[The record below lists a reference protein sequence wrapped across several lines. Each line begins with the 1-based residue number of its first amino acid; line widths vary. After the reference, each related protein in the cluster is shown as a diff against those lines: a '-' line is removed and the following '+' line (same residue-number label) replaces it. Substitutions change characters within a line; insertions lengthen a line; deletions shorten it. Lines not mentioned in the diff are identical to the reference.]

1 MEKGKRNVLW
11 QEGYIQVFVDE
22 KGIISREE
30 HSHDF
35 GYSYQPLIDFFLAH
49 GYKFVREQAA
59 QDAILPFV
67 GRPIT
72 EFEEELCKR
81 AKRGEV
87 ARKRRS
93 EDRGKWKAHVHTMTN
108 LVIGIDSIDFF
119 EAGFHVWVLLNSHY
133 PYQEQSKYIKSRHR
147 EIVRFIQEELRRS
160 RKSAEKKA
168 VELLPFSKLTEVT
181 LTRRN
186 IVQYT
191 FEIKEG
197 IQEVL
202 KESDPE
208 P

>member
-1 MEKGKRNVLW
+1 MGKSKRKVLW

-133 PYQEQSKYIKSRHR
+133 PYQEQSKYIKSRLR

-202 KESDPE
+202 KESEPE

>member
-1 MEKGKRNVLW
+1 MGKSKRKVLW

-30 HSHDF
+30 HFHDF

-202 KESDPE
+202 KESEPE

>member
-1 MEKGKRNVLW
+1 MGKSKRKVLW

-67 GRPIT
+67 VRPIT

-202 KESDPE
+202 KESEPE

>member
-1 MEKGKRNVLW
+1 MGKSKRKVLW

-191 FEIKEG
+191 LEIKEG

-202 KESDPE
+202 KESEPE

>member
-1 MEKGKRNVLW
+1 MGKSKRKVLW

-147 EIVRFIQEELRRS
+147 EIVKIGR
-160 RKSAEKKA
+160 AH
-168 VELLPFSKLTEVT
+168 V
-181 LTRRN
+181 
-186 IVQYT
+186 
-191 FEIKEG
+191 
-197 IQEVL
+197 
-202 KESDPE
+202 
-208 P
+208 

>member
-1 MEKGKRNVLW
+1 MGKSKRKVLW

-133 PYQEQSKYIKSRHR
+133 PYQEQSKHIKSRHR

-202 KESDPE
+202 KESEPE

>member
-1 MEKGKRNVLW
+1 MGKSKRNVLW

-22 KGIISREE
+22 NGIISREE

-202 KESDPE
+202 KESEPE

>member
-1 MEKGKRNVLW
+1 MGKSKRKVLW

-59 QDAILPFV
+59 QDAIFPFV

-202 KESDPE
+202 KESEPE

>member
-1 MEKGKRNVLW
+1 MGKSKRKVLW

-87 ARKRRS
+87 ARRRRS

-202 KESDPE
+202 KESEPE

>member
-1 MEKGKRNVLW
+1 MGKSKRKVLW

-67 GRPIT
+67 ERPIT

-81 AKRGEV
+81 AKRGEA

-191 FEIKEG
+191 YEIKEG

-202 KESDPE
+202 KESEPE

>member
-81 AKRGEV
+81 AKRGEA

-202 KESDPE
+202 KESEPE

>member
-1 MEKGKRNVLW
+1 
-11 QEGYIQVFVDE
+11 
-22 KGIISREE
+22 
-30 HSHDF
+30 
-35 GYSYQPLIDFFLAH
+35 
-49 GYKFVREQAA
+49 
-59 QDAILPFV
+59 
-67 GRPIT
+67 
-72 EFEEELCKR
+72 
-81 AKRGEV
+81 
-87 ARKRRS
+87 
-93 EDRGKWKAHVHTMTN
+93 MTN

>member
-1 MEKGKRNVLW
+1 MGKSKRKVLW

-81 AKRGEV
+81 AKRGEA

-202 KESDPE
+202 KESEPE

>member
-202 KESDPE
+202 KESEPE

>member
-1 MEKGKRNVLW
+1 MGKSKRKVLW

-22 KGIISREE
+22 KGLISREE

>member
-1 MEKGKRNVLW
+1 MGKSKRKVLW

-22 KGIISREE
+22 KGLISREE

-202 KESDPE
+202 KESEPE

>member
-1 MEKGKRNVLW
+1 MGKSKRKVLW

-202 KESDPE
+202 KESEPE

>member
-22 KGIISREE
+22 NGIISREE

-81 AKRGEV
+81 AKRERLQEREEV
-87 ARKRRS
+87 RT
-93 EDRGKWKAHVHTMTN
+93 EGNGKPM
-108 LVIGIDSIDFF
+108 SI
-119 EAGFHVWVLLNSHY
+119 L
-133 PYQEQSKYIKSRHR
+133 
-147 EIVRFIQEELRRS
+147 
-160 RKSAEKKA
+160 
-168 VELLPFSKLTEVT
+168 
-181 LTRRN
+181 
-186 IVQYT
+186 
-191 FEIKEG
+191 
-197 IQEVL
+197 
-202 KESDPE
+202 
-208 P
+208 

>member
-1 MEKGKRNVLW
+1 MGKSKRKVLL

-108 LVIGIDSIDFF
+108 LVIGI

-202 KESDPE
+202 KESEPE

>member
-1 MEKGKRNVLW
+1 MGKSKRKVLW

-133 PYQEQSKYIKSRHR
+133 PYQEQSKNIKSRHR

-202 KESDPE
+202 KESEPE

>member
-1 MEKGKRNVLW
+1 MGKSKRKVLW

>member
-1 MEKGKRNVLW
+1 MGKSKRNVLW

-133 PYQEQSKYIKSRHR
+133 PYQEQSKYIKSHHR

-202 KESDPE
+202 KESEPE